1 MTTGVAPRRVLGI
14 DPGLAVTGYGI
25 VEEFRDRSGTGRLVT
40 LGTIRSKASEPR
52 ADRLARIFDG
62 VTALIEE
69 HRPRE
74 LAIEQSFV
82 AHNAKS
88 ALALGEAR
96 SAAMVAAAKAGLPVS
111 EFAPTEIKES
121 VTGWGGAPKEQV
133 QQMVMLQLGLD
144 ELPSPHD
151 AADAIAVAL
160 TRLAEARLEDA
171 AAR

>member
-1 MTTGVAPRRVLGI
+1 MTTTAAPRRVLGI

-25 VEEFRDRSGTGRLVT
+25 VEELRDRAGTGRL
-40 LGTIRSKASEPR
+40 LAAGAIRSNTSTPR
-52 ADRLARIFDG
+52 AERLARIFDG

-69 HRPRE
+69 HEPGE

-96 SAAMVAAAKAGLPVS
+96 SAAMVAASKAGLRVI

-133 QQMVMLQLGLD
+133 QQMVMLQLGLA
-144 ELPSPHD
+144 EPPSPHD

>member
-1 MTTGVAPRRVLGI
+1 MTTGAAARRVLGI
-14 DPGLAVTGYGI
+14 DPGLAVTGYGV
-25 VEEFRDRSGTGRLVT
+25 VEELSDRSGSGRLIAS
-40 LGTIRSKASEPR
+40 GTIRSKASVPR
-52 ADRLARIFDG
+52 AERLARIFDG
-62 VTALIEE
+62 VSALIDE
-69 HRPRE
+69 HGPRE

-82 AHNAKS
+82 SHNAKS

-96 SAAMVAAAKAGLPVS
+96 SAAMVAAAKAGLRVT

-160 TRLAEARLEDA
+160 TRLAAARFEDA
-171 AAR
+171 TAR

>member
-1 MTTGVAPRRVLGI
+1 MTTTSSLRRVLGI

-25 VEEFRDRSGTGRLVT
+25 VEELRDRAGTGRLLASGV
-40 LGTIRSKASEPR
+40 IRSTSSTPR
-52 ADRLARIFDG
+52 AERLARIFDG

-69 HRPRE
+69 HAPAE

-82 AHNAKS
+82 AHNARS

-96 SAAMVAAAKAGLPVS
+96 SAAMVAAAKAGLRVT
-111 EFAPTEIKES
+111 EFAPTEVKES

>member
-14 DPGLAVTGYGI
+14 DPGLAVTGYGV
-25 VEEFRDRSGTGRLVT
+25 VEELADRRGAGRLIVM
-40 LGTIRSKASEPR
+40 GTIRSKSSMPR

-69 HRPRE
+69 HAPSE

-82 AHNAKS
+82 SHNVRS

-96 SAAMVAAAKAGLPVS
+96 SAAMVAAAKAGLLVTQ
-111 EFAPTEIKES
+111 FAPTEIKES
-121 VTGWGGAPKEQV
+121 VAGWGGAPKEQV
-133 QQMVMLQLGLD
+133 QQMVMMQLELD
-144 ELPSPHD
+144 APPSPHD

-160 TRLAEARLEDA
+160 TRLAAARFEDA